1 MTSFPSPLCGHR
13 RAVVMVTA
21 VAAAAL
27 SIMTGIPATAAP
39 IGRTAAAVG
48 MHAVPGNRPTAA
60 ARAAG
65 ITKAGEAYTGW
76 NERHVSMTAAV
87 KNGRLVVSPP
97 TLTGTVTTA
106 TATSTS
112 SVDGMDV
119 SSWQGTVDWTSWYRS
134 GKRFAYVKATEGT
147 SYRSPTFSAQYT
159 GSYTAG
165 MIRGAYHFAL
175 PSGASGTI
183 QADYFVAHGGGWSN
197 DGKTLPG
204 MLDIEWNPY
213 GAACYGKTPAQL
225 VAWVSAFV
233 KEYRYKTG
241 RDAVIYTAASYWTSC
256 LGNATTFAYTD
267 PLVVANYSTSAP
279 TLFGGWPYFTFRQ
292 YTDTPLDL
300 DRFYGTYARLQALAL
315 G

>member
-1 MTSFPSPLCGHR
+1 MISLRPLLRSR
-13 RAVVMVTA
+13 RALVTGTS

-27 SIMTGIPATAAP
+27 SIMTGLPATAAP
-39 IGRTAAAVG
+39 VGLTVAAVG
-48 MHAVPGNRPTAA
+48 SRAVEGNAPTAA

-65 ITKAGEAYTGW
+65 ITKAGEAYMGW
-76 NERHVSMTAAV
+76 NERHLSMTAAV
-87 KNGRLVVSPP
+87 KSGRLVVPPP
-97 TLTGTVTTA
+97 TLTSTVTTV
-106 TATSTS
+106 TTTSTS
-112 SVDGMDV
+112 SVEGMDV
-119 SSWQGTVDWTSWYRS
+119 SGWQGTVDWASWYRL
-134 GKRFAYVKATEGT
+134 GRRFAYVKATEGS
-147 SYRSPTFSAQYT
+147 SYRSSTFSAQYT
-159 GSYTAG
+159 GSYKAG
-165 MIRGAYHFAL
+165 MIRGAYHFAV
-175 PSGASGTI
+175 PSGASGTV
-183 QADYFVAHGGGWSN
+183 QADYFLAHGGGWSN

-213 GAACYGKTPAQL
+213 GPACYGKTPSQL
-225 VAWVSAFV
+225 VAWVTAFV
-233 KEYRYKTG
+233 KEYKYKTG
-241 RDAVIYTAASYWTSC
+241 RDAVIYTAASYWKSC